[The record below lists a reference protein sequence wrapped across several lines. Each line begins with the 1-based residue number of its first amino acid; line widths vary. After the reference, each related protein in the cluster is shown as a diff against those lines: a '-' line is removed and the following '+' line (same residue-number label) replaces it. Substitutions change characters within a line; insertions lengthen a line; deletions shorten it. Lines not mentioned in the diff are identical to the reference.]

1 LHFNCNSLEKKLPPD
16 MSLPPAERLTRDDW
30 IAAARKALIKGGV
43 AAIKVDH
50 LARQIGVTRGSFY
63 WHFRDRNELL
73 RSLLQT
79 WKVSNTDPFRR
90 VTRQHAG
97 KPVHQLAEFFCIWLR
112 PGEFDPDFDSAVRD
126 WARVSTAA
134 AQLVRQVDDTR
145 LDILR
150 TLFQALGFAK
160 LEADIRARVMYY
172 HQVGYYALRIRE
184 TMDYRRTVFPT
195 YFKVLVGVPFP
206 GEYLDDAGA
215 LALTVTR
222 PARRAPG

>member
-1 LHFNCNSLEKKLPPD
+1 

-73 RSLLQT
+73 KSLLQA
-79 WKVSNTDPFRR
+79 WKQSDPFRR
-90 VTRQHAG
+90 VMQHHAG
-97 KPVHQLAEFFCIWLR
+97 KPVYQLAEFFCIWLR
-112 PGEFDPDFDSAVRD
+112 PGEFDPDYDSAVRD

-134 AQLVRQVDDTR
+134 AQLVRQVDETR

-150 TLFQALGFAK
+150 TLFQALGLSK

-184 TMDYRRTVFPT
+184 TMDYRRSVFPT

-206 GEYLDDAGA
+206 RDYLDDTGA
-215 LALTVTR
+215 LAVSATR
-222 PARRAPG
+222 PARRAAG

>member
-1 LHFNCNSLEKKLPPD
+1 

-63 WHFRDRNELL
+63 WHFRDRDELL
-73 RSLLQT
+73 KSVLQA
-79 WKVSNTDPFRR
+79 WKQSDPFRR
-90 VTRQHAG
+90 VMQQHAG
-97 KPVHQLAEFFCIWLR
+97 KPVYQLAEFFCIWLR
-112 PGEFDPDFDSAVRD
+112 PAEFDPDHDSAVRD
-126 WARVSTAA
+126 WARVSAAA
-134 AQLVRQVDDTR
+134 AQLVRQVDETR

-150 TLFQALGFAK
+150 TLFQALGLPK

-184 TMDYRRTVFPT
+184 TMDYRRSVFPT

-206 GEYLDDAGA
+206 REYLDDNGA
-215 LALTVTR
+215 LAVSATR
-222 PARRAPG
+222 PARRASG

>member
-1 LHFNCNSLEKKLPPD
+1 

-30 IAAARKALIKGGV
+30 IAAARKALIKGGI

-63 WHFRDRNELL
+63 WHFKDRNELL
-73 RSLLQT
+73 RSLLQA
-79 WKVSNTDPFRR
+79 WKLANTDPFRR
-90 VTRQHAG
+90 VMQLYAG
-97 KPVHQLAEFFCIWLR
+97 KPVYQLAEFFCIWLR
-112 PGEFDPDFDSAVRD
+112 PSEFDPDYDSAVRD

-134 AQLVRQVDDTR
+134 SQLVRQVDETR

-150 TLFQALGFAK
+150 ASFQALGFPK

-172 HQVGYYALRIRE
+172 HQVGYYALRLRE
-184 TMDYRRTVFPT
+184 TMDYRRSVFPT

-206 GEYLDDAGA
+206 GEYLDDTGS
-215 LALTVTR
+215 LSLTATR
-222 PARRAPG
+222 PARRTAG

>member
-1 LHFNCNSLEKKLPPD
+1 

-43 AAIKVDH
+43 TAIKVDH

-73 RSLLQT
+73 RSLLQA
-79 WKVSNTDPFRR
+79 WRIANTDPFRR
-90 VTRQHAG
+90 VTQQHAG
-97 KPVHQLAEFFCIWLR
+97 KPVYQLAEFFCIWLR
-112 PGEFDPDFDSAVRD
+112 PGEFDPDYDSAVRE

-134 AQLVRQVDDTR
+134 AQLVRQVDETR

-150 TLFQALGFAK
+150 SLFHGLGFPK

-172 HQVGYYALRIRE
+172 HQVGYYALRLRE
-184 TMDYRRTVFPT
+184 TVDYRRSVFPT
-195 YFKVLVGVPFP
+195 YFKVLVGVSFP
-206 GEYLDDAGA
+206 GEYLDDTGA
-215 LALTVTR
+215 LAAAATR
-222 PARRAPG
+222 PMRRASG

>member
-1 LHFNCNSLEKKLPPD
+1 
-16 MSLPPAERLTRDDW
+16 MSSPPAERLTRDDW

-50 LARQIGVTRGSFY
+50 LARQIRVTRGSFY
-63 WHFRDRNELL
+63 WHFKDRNDLL
-73 RSLLQT
+73 RALLQE
-79 WKVSNTDPFRR
+79 WRQSNTDPFRQ
-90 VTRQHAG
+90 VTQQHAG
-97 KPVHQLAEFFCIWLR
+97 KPVYQLAEFFCIWLR

-134 AQLVRQVDDTR
+134 AQLVRQVDETR

-150 TLFQALGFAK
+150 TLFQALGFTK

-184 TMDYRRTVFPT
+184 TLDYRRSVFPT
-195 YFKVLVGVPFP
+195 YFKVLVSVPFP
-206 GEYLDDAGA
+206 SEYLDDNGA
-215 LALTVTR
+215 LASAATR
-222 PARRAPG
+222 PARRASG